1 MAEIVYIP
9 IQLLAVLEALVAEAV
24 IQDTT
29 LVELQDSLEE
39 HGMIGTEL

>member
-9 IQLLAVLEALVAEAV
+9 IQLLAELLAVLEALVAEAV

-39 HGMIGTEL
+39 QGMV